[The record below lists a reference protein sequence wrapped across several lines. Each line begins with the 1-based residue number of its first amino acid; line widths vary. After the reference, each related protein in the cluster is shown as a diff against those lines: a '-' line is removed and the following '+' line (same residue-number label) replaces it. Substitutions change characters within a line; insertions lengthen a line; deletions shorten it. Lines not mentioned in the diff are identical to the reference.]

1 MGNLI
6 NDKKTNEN
14 KGHDIPEI
22 LGIDINS
29 IIIPEHHPRK
39 YPGELDSL
47 MSSIRRE
54 GLQEPLMIYRISEDT
69 FGIIDG
75 VRRFMV
81 AKELGVKTIACII
94 KEGLKDSEAAHLSY
108 VKNTERHG
116 FNPIEIALHIKRM
129 RDDFEYSL
137 RELEIKGYGSSAH
150 ISNYLKL
157 LTLPE
162 SVQKKVQE
170 RKLSLTHALHL
181 ARLATAK
188 EQERMAKQCEDFDLT
203 TKRLGI
209 RIDRYLSKGKK
220 VKKPL
225 KPHEATTDVPGVYF
239 KDSRNMSEFPDKSVH
254 LTVSSPPYGIGM
266 EFEKDIPHKV
276 LMQEI
281 REVLDEIARITMPG
295 GIIALNVADINNF
308 KGQAGKDKRSFL
320 KLMGHAYQGHLSKHK
335 IYLTDLIIWK
345 KPVAWRNKLQYA
357 YQENTTHTSY
367 RIIDNFEQIYIF
379 RKAGKRE
386 HPPEDEILKS
396 KLTKEQWISWSP
408 GIWEITPVQNQ
419 EKEGHPAQ
427 YPEELCNRLIRMF
440 SYEGDTVLDPW
451 LGSGTTVKVAR
462 ELGRNGIGYERDL
475 RYKALIMK
483 KLGVAVVEAE
493 RKPGRMVEFH
503 NKVMSE
509 STELS
514 EEVVASKVNRDRAV
528 EVVELAITDE
538 EKELE
543 TV

>member
-1 MGNLI
+1 MKKLI
-6 NDKKTNEN
+6 NADRAKEE
-14 KGHDIPEI
+14 KGYDIPVI
-22 LGIDINS
+22 VGIDINS

-39 YPGELDSL
+39 YLGELESL
-47 MSSIRRE
+47 GTSIRRD
-54 GLQEPLMIYRISEDT
+54 GLQEPLMVYRISQDS

-75 VRRFMV
+75 ARRFMV

-94 KEGLKDSEAAHLSY
+94 KEGVEAPEAAHLSY
-108 VKNTERHG
+108 VKNTERNG

-129 RDDFEYSL
+129 RDDFGYSL

-150 ISNYLKL
+150 VSNYLKL
-157 LTLPE
+157 LDLPE
-162 SVQKKVQE
+162 SVHKKLQAG
-170 RKLSLTHALHL
+170 KLLFTHGLQLT
-181 ARLATAK
+181 RLATAK
-188 EQERMAKQCEDFDLT
+188 EQERMAKHCEDFDLT

-220 VKKPL
+220 IKKPL
-225 KPHEATTDVPGVYF
+225 KPHEALTDVPGVYF
-239 KDSRNMSEFPDKSVH
+239 KDSRNMSELPDKSVH
-254 LTVSSPPYGIGM
+254 LTLSSPPYGIGM

-281 REVLDEIARITMPG
+281 REVLDEAARVTVPG
-295 GIIALNVADINNF
+295 GIIALNVDDITNF
-308 KGQAGKDKRSFL
+308 KGETGKNKQLYL
-320 KLMGHAYQGHLSKHK
+320 KLMGHFYQGHLSKHQ
-335 IYLTDLIIWK
+335 IFLTDVIIWS
-345 KPVAWRNKLQYA
+345 KPVAWRNKLQYS
-357 YQENTTHTSY
+357 YKENTTHTSY
-367 RIIDNFEQIYIF
+367 RIIDNFEPVYIF

-386 HPPEDEILKS
+386 HPPEDVSLNS
-396 KLTKEQWISWSP
+396 KLTKEQWISWAP
-408 GIWEITPVQNQ
+408 GVWEIAPVQNQ
-419 EKEGHPAQ
+419 EKSGHPAQ
-427 YPEELCNRLIRMF
+427 YPDELCNRLIRMF
-440 SYEGDTVLDPW
+440 SYEGDIVLDPW

-462 ELGRNGIGYERDL
+462 ELGRNGFGYERDI
-475 RYKALIMK
+475 RYKDIIMK

-514 EEVVASKVNRDRAV
+514 EVVASKVNRDRAV
-528 EVVELAITDE
+528 EIVELAITDE